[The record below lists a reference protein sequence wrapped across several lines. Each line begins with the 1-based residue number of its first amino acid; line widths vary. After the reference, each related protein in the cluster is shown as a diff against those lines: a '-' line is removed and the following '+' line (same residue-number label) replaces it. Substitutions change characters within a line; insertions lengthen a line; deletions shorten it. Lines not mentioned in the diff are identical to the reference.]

1 METDRPERVDTGVG
15 RLILKAVAVLLI
27 GSGAGFAYNAF
38 SDAGI
43 PLRTSDAI
51 PLSGRIEWNLHVEG
65 MRVTLD
71 EAKRA
76 FDRKD
81 AVFIDTRSPDAY
93 AAGHIPG
100 ALSIPVLSFE
110 LRIRHVLGDLPKDT
124 WIIAYCGGRSCR
136 NSFFF
141 VRLMIEDLGYT
152 RTQAFYEG
160 WNAWFWANYPI
171 TKGDAP

>member
-27 GSGAGFAYNAF
+27 GSGAGFAYNVF

-43 PLRTSDAI
+43 PLRTPLNIPPSDKVD
-51 PLSGRIEWNLHVEG
+51 WNLHVEG
-65 MRVTLD
+65 LRVTLD

-81 AVFIDTRSPDAY
+81 AVFVDARHPRTY

-100 ALSIPVLSFE
+100 ALNIPLSADKASVQ
-110 LRIRHVLGDLPKDT
+110 RVLGDLPRT
-124 WIIAYCGGRSCR
+124 TRIIAYCGGISCQSSLALAR
-136 NSFFF
+136 ALDGF
-141 VRLMIEDLGYT
+141 GYT
-152 RTQAFYEG
+152 RTKAFYGG
-160 WNAWFWANYPI
+160 WHAWFWANYPI
-171 TKGDAP
+171 TKGVAP